1 MPVANP
7 WNRALAGTLFA
18 AALLAATHAQAQ
30 LPKLD
35 SAANAAQLTEPAAH
49 RLSEEFVWT
58 ANDAAALRTDHDKF
72 TYRDK
77 QKKIEPHYFRTTFEV
92 KTVPQKATLYV
103 AGPRAARIFLNGQL
117 VLDAHCDESSP
128 LNTHVYSA
136 DLRLA
141 LRAGHN
147 VLAIEAVRGR
157 GIIAASDSPVVQQ
170 VAFGEV
176 LAAKI
181 VSTGRGLQGTTLT
194 ESNTRWRST
203 VTAASNWQQP
213 QFDDSQWPG
222 VQSLGPLEDKI
233 EFFQWNLDAGL
244 YDWPGYMGLS
254 PFLRTYSLLPAK
266 ATLLSKDVRAVENL
280 DALTAPHPKKRFAV
294 KAAEGA
300 PAEVLLD
307 FGKEVAGRLLVD
319 AATDAQLEISYG
331 ESESE
336 ALSGRNYLGVN
347 ALFAPASSIAR
358 GPKSGF
364 RYVLLRFRN
373 PQRAAFRQIRLEGIA
388 YPVEYKGW
396 FESSDEKLNR
406 IWQTSAYT
414 VHLCMLDGVWDA
426 PKRDRG
432 WWVGDLDASTAVIDD
447 VFGDNRLLN
456 LTLDKLQPPAGK
468 HVNGIPS
475 YSGLW
480 IETVASIYRRDGN
493 RQQLAARHEELLTLL
508 GKLASELEPDGSYVN
523 RKHRWLFVDWAPQ
536 LFAYDEEA
544 QLGTAMEMGRALSD
558 GASLL
563 DAIGD
568 AQNAAS
574 YHAKAE
580 LCLASAHA
588 RFEKIPASEASRWQL
603 SAMAVLSGTASAQNY
618 SALWQN
624 SLRSIEAEDRQTQTI
639 SPYFNW
645 YVLEALTRMNRRPQ
659 ALTWLRRY
667 WGAML
672 DEGATSF
679 WEAYD
684 LNWPKNDPHQSLQA
698 DGQTGFF
705 VSLAHGWSA
714 GPAAWLQE
722 NVLGVRALT
731 PGFQQVEIRPDLL
744 GLHWAKGRVPTP
756 QGMIAVDLQTAS
768 TTVDVPAGLQARV
781 LVASPDGKLLVN
793 GTAVNAAPTA
803 ETARWAVELHAA
815 GHYRIEAARQK

>member
-1 MPVANP
+1 MPVATSG
-7 WNRALAGTLFA
+7 NRRLAGALFA
-18 AALLAATHAQAQ
+18 AALLATPQAHAQQPA
-30 LPKLD
+30 LD
-35 SAANAAQLTEPAAH
+35 SAANAAQLTRPVAGSL
-49 RLSEEFVWT
+49 REEFVWT
-58 ANDAAALRTDHDKF
+58 ANDAAAQRTDHDKF

-77 QKKIEPHYFRTTFEV
+77 QKKIEPHYFRTSFAV
-92 KTVPQKATLYV
+92 KELPPQATLYV
-103 AGPRAARIFLNGQL
+103 AGPRAARVYLNGQL
-117 VLDAHCDESSP
+117 VLEAHCDESSP
-128 LNTHVYSA
+128 VNTHVYSA
-136 DLRLA
+136 DVRQA
-141 LRAGHN
+141 LHAGHN

-181 VSTGRGLQGTTLT
+181 VSAGRGLQGATLT
-194 ESNTRWRST
+194 ESNARWRST

-222 VQSLGPLEDKI
+222 VQSLGAIEERI

-254 PFLRTYSLLPAK
+254 PFLRTYSLLPVK
-266 ATLLSKDVRAVENL
+266 ATLRSKDASAIENL
-280 DALTAPHPKKRFAV
+280 EALTAANPKKRFAV
-294 KAAEGA
+294 KASSGA

-347 ALFAPASSIAR
+347 PLFAPANAITR

-432 WWVGDLDASTAVIDD
+432 WWVGDLDTSTAVIDD

-475 YSGLW
+475 YTGLW
-480 IETVASIYRRDGN
+480 IETVASIYRRDGDH
-493 RQQLAARHEELLTLL
+493 QQLAARHEELLTLL

-523 RKHRWLFVDWAPQ
+523 RKHRWLFVDWSPHM
-536 LFAYDEEA
+536 FAYDDEA
-544 QLGTAMEMGRALSD
+544 QLGTAMQIGRALND
-558 GASLL
+558 GAFLL
-563 DAIGD
+563 DALGD
-568 AQNAAS
+568 AQNAAA
-574 YHAKAE
+574 YQAKAE
-580 LCLASAHA
+580 LCLASART
-588 RFEKIPASEASRWQL
+588 RFEKIPNSEAARWQL
-603 SAMAVLSGTASAQNY
+603 NAMAVLSGTASAQSY
-618 SALWQN
+618 PALWQN
-624 SLRSIEAEDRQTQTI
+624 SLHTIAAEDKQTQTI

-645 YVLEALTRMNRRPQ
+645 YVLEALTRMNRRQQ
-659 ALTWLRRY
+659 ALAWLQRY

-684 LNWPKNDPHQSLQA
+684 LNWPKTDPHQSLQA

-731 PGFQQVEIRPDLL
+731 PGYQQVEIRPDLL
-744 GLHWAKGRVPTP
+744 GLRWAKGRVPTP
-756 QGMIAVDLQTAS
+756 QGTIAVDLQAES
-768 TTVDVPAGLQARV
+768 TTVDLPAGLQARV
-781 LVASPDGKLLVN
+781 LVASSDGKLLVN
-793 GTAVNAAPTA
+793 GKPVNAAPTA
-803 ETARWAVELHAA
+803 ESARWAVDLHAA
-815 GHYRIEAARQK
+815 GRYRIEAARQR